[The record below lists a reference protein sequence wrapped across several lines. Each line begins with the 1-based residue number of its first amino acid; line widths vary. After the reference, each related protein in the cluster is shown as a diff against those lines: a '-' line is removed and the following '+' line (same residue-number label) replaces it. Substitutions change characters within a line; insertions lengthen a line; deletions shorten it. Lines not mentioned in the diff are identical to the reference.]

1 MKSILVCFI
10 LMLTSIFT
18 QAQDYFVAH
27 VKGDIE
33 VKSTNEK
40 IKVGDQLSKDDELR
54 FITQDAKAI
63 VMTMEG
69 KRMALDGKES
79 KKNDEGE
86 FISFV
91 AEVVLPLS
99 SNIQLSTR
107 GGDPSNIQDFKTF
120 FGDDKYVIIGD
131 VLKVKPD
138 PGQFPIDN
146 GWSFIYRYETGS
158 RPVNKIVAN
167 QGEEIILDRNKL
179 YKTKGIVVDPEKS
192 YPVKLFYFNSDSK
205 DVRELVT
212 FEPVFVDESTLTV
225 ELQSVASFLE
235 NNNVMKGRDLM
246 DELYKFVLDVH
257 GPINK
262 TLFFNWL
269 GQKELITRG

>member
-1 MKSILVCFI
+1 MKSILAFLI
-10 LMLTSIFT
+10 LMLSTFFT

-40 IKVGDQLSKDDELR
+40 VKVGDQLNKDDELR
-54 FITQDAKAI
+54 FLTQNAKAV

-69 KRMALDGKES
+69 KRMVIDGKES
-79 KKNDEGE
+79 EKSDDGE

-91 AEVVLPLS
+91 ADVVLPLS

-131 VLKVKPD
+131 ILKVKPD
-138 PGQFPIDN
+138 PGQFPLEN

-167 QGEEIILDRNKL
+167 QGDQIILDKNKL

-192 YPVKLFYFNSDSK
+192 YPVKLFYFNSNSK

-212 FEPVFVDESTLTV
+212 FEPIFVDENTLTV

>member
-1 MKSILVCFI
+1 
-10 LMLTSIFT
+10 
-18 QAQDYFVAH
+18 
-27 VKGDIE
+27 
-33 VKSTNEK
+33 
-40 IKVGDQLSKDDELR
+40 
-54 FITQDAKAI
+54 
-63 VMTMEG
+63 MEG
-69 KRMALDGKES
+69 KRMVIDGKES
-79 KKNDEGE
+79 EKSDDGE

-91 AEVVLPLS
+91 ADVVLPLS

-131 VLKVKPD
+131 ILKVKPD
-138 PGQFPIDN
+138 PGQFPLEN

-167 QGEEIILDRNKL
+167 QGDQIILDKNKL

-192 YPVKLFYFNSDSK
+192 YPVKLFYFNSNSK

-212 FEPVFVDESTLTV
+212 FEPIFVDENTLTV

>member
-1 MKSILVCFI
+1 MKNILVCLV
-10 LMLTSIFT
+10 LMLTSLFT
-18 QAQDYFVAH
+18 YAQDYFVAH

-33 VKSTNEK
+33 VKSNNAK
-40 IKVGDQLSKDDELR
+40 VKVGDQLNKDDELR
-54 FITQDAKAI
+54 FITQDAKA
-63 VMTMEG
+63 VVLTMQG
-69 KRMALDGKES
+69 KRMVIDGKET
-79 KKNDEGE
+79 KKSAEGE

-91 AEVVLPLS
+91 SDVVLPLS
-99 SNIQLSTR
+99 TNIQLSTR

-120 FGDDKYVIIGD
+120 FGDEKYVIIGD
-131 VLKVKPD
+131 ILTVKPD
-138 PGQFPIDN
+138 PGQYPLDN

-167 QGEEIILDRNKL
+167 QGDQIILDKNQL

-192 YPVKLFYFNSDSK
+192 YPVKLFYFNSNNK
-205 DVRELVT
+205 DVKELVT
-212 FEPVFVDESTLTV
+212 FEPIFVDENTLTV
-225 ELQSVASFLE
+225 ELQSVANFLE

-246 DELYKFVLDVH
+246 DELYKFVIDVH

-269 GQKELITRG
+269 GTKELITRG